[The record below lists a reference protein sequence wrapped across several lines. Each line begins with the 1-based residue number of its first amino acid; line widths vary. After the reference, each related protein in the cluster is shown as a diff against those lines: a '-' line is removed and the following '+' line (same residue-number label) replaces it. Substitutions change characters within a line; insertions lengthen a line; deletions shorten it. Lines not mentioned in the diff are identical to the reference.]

1 MLSRIIRILT
11 LSVLLVPV
19 FACAAASTTPLAVDL
34 QADGRLARET
44 GRPVL
49 VFFMSSSC
57 PYCEEVRSLY
67 LDPMVRSG
75 SHDDRLII
83 RMVDINS
90 AAPLRDFAGNR
101 IGHDRF
107 ASDHGASFTPVLKFF
122 DDQGK
127 ELVPELLG
135 YTSPDFYL
143 FYLEQAIDRSVAA
156 LRSGKSSASGNP
168 PHYARTK

>member
-1 MLSRIIRILT
+1 MMLRMFG
-11 LSVLLVPV
+11 VLML
-19 FACAAASTTPLAVDL
+19 FALAAPLPAVATSATPLAVDL
-34 QADGRLARET
+34 QADGRTARKS

-83 RMVDINS
+83 RMVDISS
-90 AAPLRDFAGNR
+90 ATPLRDFAGR
-101 IGHDRF
+101 RVAHDEF
-107 ASDHGASFTPVLKFF
+107 ADAHGASFTPVLKFF
-122 DDQGK
+122 DDKGE

-156 LRSGKSSASGNP
+156 LRSGKSPVSGNA